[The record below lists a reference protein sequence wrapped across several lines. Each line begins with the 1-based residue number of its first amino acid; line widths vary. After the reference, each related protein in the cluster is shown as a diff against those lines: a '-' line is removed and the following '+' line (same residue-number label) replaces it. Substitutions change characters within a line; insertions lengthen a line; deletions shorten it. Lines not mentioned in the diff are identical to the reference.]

1 MKPDDRIDRDRLL
14 LGMSPPTPPPELRK
28 RVLAAAGSRA
38 ARLERPDLWA
48 RIWASRGLRL
58 GWASAVLLLSA
69 GHLALSL
76 RPDAG
81 VTTPRALLAAHHAGH
96 QLLIDLSREKI
107 SASVQPMVGKS
118 RAGDVPAE
126 LDFEGNPS

>member
-1 MKPDDRIDRDRLL
+1 MKPDDRIDRESPL
-14 LGMSPPTPPPELRK
+14 LGLAPPAPPPELRK
-28 RVLAAAGSRA
+28 RVLAAAWPRA
-38 ARLERPDLWA
+38 ARPEPSDLWA
-48 RIWASRGLRL
+48 RIWANRGLRL

-76 RPDAG
+76 RPGAG
-81 VTTPRALLAAHHAGH
+81 VTTPRALSAAHHAGH

-118 RAGDVPAE
+118 GAGDVPAE

>member
-1 MKPDDRIDRDRLL
+1 MKPDDRIDRESPL
-14 LGMSPPTPPPELRK
+14 LGLAPPAPPPELRK
-28 RVLAAAGSRA
+28 RVLATAAS
-38 ARLERPDLWA
+38 ARLEPPDLWA

-76 RPDAG
+76 RPGAG
-81 VTTPRALLAAHHAGH
+81 VTTPRALSAAHHAGH

-118 RAGDVPAE
+118 GAGDVPAE